1 MNLKHRTQSFFL
13 ISHFN
18 TDKVSFM
25 AHANS
30 WPHWKQEEHQPII
43 TPLLPQCRTF
53 PLLFHAIVWHTM
65 WNVVMTD
72 ALIQGRG
79 QSHVLPTNEL
89 WFFPG
94 PDVRDFSRPSSAWSS
109 SDSAV
114 ARICHLHDLRPY
126 GNSSCTRVA
135 IFPFNC
141 CFTLFII
148 IITIIIVIIIRR
160 SSSTSSSFSII
171 WTIHQECINITQRRG
186 KVHAG
191 SKKTQWGH
199 KVKLWPISLAQL
211 RFRPELVCT

>member
-30 WPHWKQEEHQPII
+30 WPHWKQGEHQPII

-135 IFPFNC
+135 IFHL
-141 CFTLFII
+141 TAVLLYSLL
-148 IITIIIVIIIRR
+148 
-160 SSSTSSSFSII
+160 SSLSLLLLLLGGVVVAAVVLVSFELYTKNSII
-171 WTIHQECINITQRRG
+171 
-186 KVHAG
+186 
-191 SKKTQWGH
+191 
-199 KVKLWPISLAQL
+199 
-211 RFRPELVCT
+211 

>member
-1 MNLKHRTQSFFL
+1 MTTLKTGGTSANNHSSAPPMQDISSFVPCHCVTYHVECSHDWCPNPRQRAITRTTHKWAM
-13 ISHFN
+13 I
-18 TDKVSFM
+18 
-25 AHANS
+25 
-30 WPHWKQEEHQPII
+30 
-43 TPLLPQCRTF
+43 
-53 PLLFHAIVWHTM
+53 
-65 WNVVMTD
+65 
-72 ALIQGRG
+72 
-79 QSHVLPTNEL
+79 
-89 WFFPG
+89 FPG

-114 ARICHLHDLRPY
+114 AHICHLHDLRPY

-160 SSSTSSSFSII
+160 SSSSSSSFSII
-171 WTIHQECINITQRRG
+171 WTIHQEFNNITQRRG